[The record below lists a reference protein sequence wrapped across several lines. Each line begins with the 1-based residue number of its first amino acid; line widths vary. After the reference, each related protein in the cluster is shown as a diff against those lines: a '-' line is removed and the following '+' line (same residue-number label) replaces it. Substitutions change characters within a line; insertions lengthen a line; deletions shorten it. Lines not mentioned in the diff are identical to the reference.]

1 MHEALKDIPQRI
13 QLFAEGALTQANQHA
28 VFFDPGN
35 EHWGFMSIVNAA
47 HAGELFLK
55 AAIARVHPLLIFKDF
70 FNLPDTD
77 GEMNF

>member
-1 MHEALKDIPQRI
+1 
-13 QLFAEGALTQANQHA
+13 
-28 VFFDPGN
+28 
-35 EHWGFMSIVNAA
+35 MSIVNAA